1 MRLEKDDAKVGLLVL
16 LTLGLFVGFILH
28 RGMTRLLRR
37 VARIQVR
44 LENAAD
50 VATGTE
56 VQLQGLRVGQVDEV
70 HLRRDG
76 VQYHFLAQLGLRPDI
91 VLWEGTRVVVVSK
104 PLGGAF
110 LDLQLP
116 PPERRDELLKA
127 DTVLPASASPS
138 LGTLVDAIT
147 ALVAN
152 LDRGVDELRGEFKTR
167 GLGALL
173 EHPNVARPLR
183 SLDRSLQS
191 VDRLAGDSRRLV
203 QRGET
208 AVASLDRALVDLQ
221 GNLAQVRDLLDG
233 RGDDLD
239 AVAASLGSTLKE
251 IEGLARE
258 LRAQVAQAGPDTDAG
273 LKSLDRTLRAAEELL
288 ELLKNKPSR
297 VIWGKPSQKEKD
309 AARERAEAARKAQGA
324 GSLSK

>member
-37 VARIQVR
+37 VARVQVR

-70 HLRRDG
+70 RLRRDG

-116 PPERRDELLKA
+116 PPERRDEPLKA
-127 DTVLPASASPS
+127 ETVLPASASPS

-147 ALVAN
+147 TLVVN

-173 EHPNVARPLR
+173 EHPNVARPL
-183 SLDRSLQS
+183 QS
-191 VDRLAGDSRRLV
+191 VDRLAGDSRQLV
-203 QRGET
+203 QRGQA
-208 AVASLDRALVDLQ
+208 AVASLDQALVDLQ
-221 GNLAQVRDLLDG
+221 GNLAQVRDLLAG

-239 AVAASLGSTLKE
+239 AVAASLGSTMKE
-251 IEGLARE
+251 IEALARE

-297 VIWGKPSQKEKD
+297 IIWGKPSQKEKD

-324 GSLSK
+324 RP